1 MYHLNANPIALHS
14 RTAQAPR
21 LGRVLL
27 RQIFVPGD
35 SPLNLFSTIALAHSP
50 AGRESQRGRQ
60 RQCRAMLTSVVMR
73 PNALPNLLTS

>member
-1 MYHLNANPIALHS
+1 MYNLNTNPISRHS
-14 RTAQAPR
+14 RTAPPR
-21 LGRVLL
+21 LGRVMR
-27 RQIFVPGD
+27 RQIVLPGD

-73 PNALPNLLTS
+73 PNALPNLS